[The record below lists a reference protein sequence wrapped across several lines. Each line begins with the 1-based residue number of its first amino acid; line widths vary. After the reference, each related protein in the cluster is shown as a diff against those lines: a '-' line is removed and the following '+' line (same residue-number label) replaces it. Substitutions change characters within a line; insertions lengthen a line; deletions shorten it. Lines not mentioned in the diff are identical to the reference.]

1 MKKNTLLSVFSTFV
15 TISFIFVFANGSTV
29 YGNTFSMPNGSNS
42 GSDYHSYNIDKEE
55 NSMNEYNINNNHI
68 TTSNNTTANTIPK
81 NYDNSG
87 DNNDNNSNSYNNSNN
102 NTANNANKIESK
114 TPVPV
119 VSKTKEIKKSKIKK
133 KNKTK
138 KIVQIEFTKHFIKL
152 PVGKTTNISFTTAP
166 AKALAPKLIYK
177 SLDNSV
183 VTFNNKKVTGI
194 KKGFST
200 IIIMLP
206 NGTVKAACSVKIV

>member
-15 TISFIFVFANGSTV
+15 TISFIFVFTNGSTV
-29 YGNTFSMPNGSNS
+29 YGNTFSMPDGSNS

-55 NSMNEYNINNNHI
+55 NSMNEYNINNNHT
-68 TTSNNTTANTIPK
+68 TTSNNNTANTIPK

-87 DNNDNNSNSYNNSNN
+87 DNSDNNDSNNSNSYNNSNN
-102 NTANNANKIESK
+102 NTANNANKIENK
-114 TPVPV
+114 TPAPA
-119 VSKTKEIKKSKIKK
+119 VSKTKKIKK
-133 KNKTK
+133 NRTK

-152 PVGKTTNISFTTAP
+152 PVGKTTSISFTTIP
-166 AKALAPKLIYK
+166 DKALAPKLIYK

-206 NGTVKAACSVKIV
+206 NGTVKAACPVKIMWI